1 MIKRSM
7 RYNETKEKRR
17 GTKAVYNLGPEVH
30 ESHDPRTENSR
41 GREKAANAI

>member
-1 MIKRSM
+1 M
-7 RYNETKEKRR
+7 RYKKTKERMR

-41 GREKAANAI
+41 GWEKTANAI